1 MVYEITLIYCIQS
14 VFALEA
20 EGASVFITSELRLY
34 FDYRQKPP
42 LLLRL
47 QQVQDL
53 EATVPSKSNH
63 WSLRNKNLPHYLP
76 IFLIIRELKGKVMV
90 RIPND
95 LPCSK

>member
-1 MVYEITLIYCIQS
+1 MVYEIPLIYCIQS
-14 VFALEA
+14 VIALEV
-20 EGASVFITSELRLY
+20 EGASFSYYSELSLY
-34 FDYRQKPP
+34 FDYRQKPLP
-42 LLLRL
+42 LLRL

-53 EATVPSKSNH
+53 EATMPSKSNY

-76 IFLIIRELKGKVMV
+76 IFLIIRALKGKVMV